1 MIQNVVPLLPG
12 SDFDKLSQEK
22 RRSLGDGGQL
32 CDVFGLPLQ
41 AVDLHRRGVNSDV
54 RATPSGRQRWVNT
67 HHHLVHDGVTTEDVV
82 FPRMLLHMVLHPRGL
97 PRARQADHH
106 YDL

>member
-41 AVDLHRRGVNSDV
+41 AVDLHRDEGQIQMW
-54 RATPSGRQRWVNT
+54 GRR
-67 HHHLVHDGVTTEDVV
+67 L
-82 FPRMLLHMVLHPRGL
+82 
-97 PRARQADHH
+97 QADKGG
-106 YDL
+106 